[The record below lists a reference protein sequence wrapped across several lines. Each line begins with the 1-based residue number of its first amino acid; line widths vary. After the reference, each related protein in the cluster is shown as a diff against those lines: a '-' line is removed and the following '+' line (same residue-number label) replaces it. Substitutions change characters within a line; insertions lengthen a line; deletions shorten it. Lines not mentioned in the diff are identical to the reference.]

1 MTGTNRSFRPRA
13 AAAGRGGIRR
23 VLLAAAASLCVLLW
37 ALPSP
42 ASGSLVQVLKGQ
54 IGVQQQ
60 ILERAIGDL
69 EVQQA
74 DLREAWSR
82 VDRLAADL
90 LRAQKDGESAAS
102 LRLRDDD
109 LRQAEGDLL
118 MRLFACQQL
127 RGTIAAAR
135 DRLGTLEEELARLE
149 GSEVTE
155 EDPLSGRWR
164 VVMEPGGQKGE
175 MALELNG
182 TLLQGTYFLD
192 GGWFGSLRGTFVAGK
207 VRLERVDSQLGFMAV
222 YYGSLKRGRPS
233 RLEGTWEGTHLSA
246 GIPSGGTWVAERI
259 EDDSEDSGYP
269 EP

>member
-1 MTGTNRSFRPRA
+1 MLLLVPWS
-13 AAAGRGGIRR
+13 AAAGG
-23 VLLAAAASLCVLLW
+23 
-37 ALPSP
+37 P
-42 ASGSLVQVLKGQ
+42 GSLVQVLRGQ
-54 IGVQQQ
+54 VAVQEQ
-60 ILERAIGDL
+60 ILQRAIGDL
-69 EVQQA
+69 QAQQA
-74 DLREAWSR
+74 DLRAAWTR

-90 LRAQKDGESAAS
+90 LRAQKDGESAES

-118 MRLFACQQL
+118 MRLFACQQI

-135 DRLGTLEEELARLE
+135 DRLGTLKEELARLE
-149 GSEVTE
+149 NAGETE
-155 EDPLSGRWR
+155 EDPLTGRWK
-164 VVMEPGGQKGE
+164 VVMEPGGQEGE
-175 MALELNG
+175 MSLELNG

-222 YYGSLKRGRPS
+222 YYGELKPGRPS

-259 EDDSEDSGYP
+259 EDTGEESGYP
-269 EP
+269 EH

>member
-1 MTGTNRSFRPRA
+1 MPLRPGVPGHRGTA
-13 AAAGRGGIRR
+13 AAAVIATVCAL
-23 VLLAAAASLCVLLW
+23 VLACASI
-37 ALPSP
+37 AG
-42 ASGSLVQVLKGQ
+42 ASGSLVQVLRGQ
-54 IGVQQQ
+54 VAVQQQ
-60 ILERAIGDL
+60 ILDRAITDL
-69 EVQQA
+69 EQQQA

-90 LRAQKDGESAAS
+90 LRAQKDGESAES

-135 DRLGTLEEELARLE
+135 DRLGTLQVELARLE
-149 GSEVTE
+149 GEGETE
-155 EDPLSGRWR
+155 EDPLSGRWT

-222 YYGSLKRGRPS
+222 YYGELKRGRPS

-259 EDDSEDSGYP
+259 EDTGEETGYP

>member
-1 MTGTNRSFRPRA
+1 MGFPLHAGGPGRSPWLAGVVAAAVIAATLVPAGTARA
-13 AAAGRGGIRR
+13 A
-23 VLLAAAASLCVLLW
+23 
-37 ALPSP
+37 
-42 ASGSLVQVLKGQ
+42 GSLVQVLRGQ
-54 IGVQQQ
+54 VGVQRQ
-60 ILERAIGDL
+60 ILQRAIRDL
-69 EVQQA
+69 EQQQA

-82 VDRLAADL
+82 VERLSADF
-90 LRAQKDGESAAS
+90 LRAQKDGESAES

-149 GSEVTE
+149 GSGETE

-164 VVMEPGGQKGE
+164 LVMEPGGQKGE

-182 TLLQGTYFLD
+182 TLLEGTYFLD

-222 YYGSLKRGRPS
+222 YYGELKPGRPS

-246 GIPSGGTWVAERI
+246 GIPSGGTWIAERI
-259 EDDSEDSGYP
+259 EDESEESGYP